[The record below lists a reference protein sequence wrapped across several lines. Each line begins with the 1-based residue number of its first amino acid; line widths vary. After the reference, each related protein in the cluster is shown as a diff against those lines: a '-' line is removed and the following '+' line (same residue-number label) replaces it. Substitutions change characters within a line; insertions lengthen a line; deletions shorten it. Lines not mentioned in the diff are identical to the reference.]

1 MKISR
6 LRFFLYKT
14 AKYLGDINSVS
25 RKRVGKRITNRIAGK
40 VIGTNDL
47 TTIIVI
53 FIVILN
59 YHRYYFIKIRMVRD

>member
-40 VIGTNDL
+40 VIGRTL
-47 TTIIVI
+47 LRK
-53 FIVILN
+53 LN
-59 YHRYYFIKIRMVRD
+59 K